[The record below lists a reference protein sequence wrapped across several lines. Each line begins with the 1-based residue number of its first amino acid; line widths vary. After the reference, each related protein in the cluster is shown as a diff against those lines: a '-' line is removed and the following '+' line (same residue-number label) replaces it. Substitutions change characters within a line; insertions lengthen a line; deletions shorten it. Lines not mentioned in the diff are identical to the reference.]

1 MEIVILFITNKFEIM
16 MEVID
21 EKNLEINYENKKIE
35 HLVVDN

>member
-1 MEIVILFITNKFEIM
+1 VILFITNKFEIM